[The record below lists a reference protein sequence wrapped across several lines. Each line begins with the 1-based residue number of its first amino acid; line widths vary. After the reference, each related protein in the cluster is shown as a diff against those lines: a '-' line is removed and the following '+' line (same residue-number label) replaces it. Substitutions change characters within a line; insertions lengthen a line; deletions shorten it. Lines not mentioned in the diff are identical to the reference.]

1 MQKLKS
7 LLHEELSGWK
17 AFDVIW
23 LVLLCAIITTVTLLT
38 TDTQGFIA
46 SHPDTALSVSAIRTC
61 VICSIIAAILG
72 VINVVLGGKGKLSN
86 YFFGLISAVLMI
98 YINFMV
104 KNYGIMAVSV
114 YNFVMQF
121 VGFFK
126 WSKNMNKSTHEVN
139 KCHMTKKERII
150 YFSILTVA
158 TIVLGLIFRQLPN
171 ENRPFIDA
179 FITSAQVLSMILMVK
194 MFAEQWWLWIVIN
207 IASIYLFLT
216 SREVTFALALMY
228 MVYFVNSIVMCI
240 KWEKEARENDRQQ
253 LTNDKQQTKTKQLNT
268 KKSSFRQTRLAV
280 TIEHQKVIDSTSST
294 GGNSSTN
301 KQINN

>member
-240 KWEKEARENDRQQ
+240 KWEKEARENDK
-253 LTNDKQQTKTKQLNT
+253 LLN
-268 KKSSFRQTRLAV
+268 K
-280 TIEHQKVIDSTSST
+280 
-294 GGNSSTN
+294 
-301 KQINN
+301 